1 MTDDDRQV
9 FGQGAGFGARGAGG
23 GRSEGRRRARARI
36 DSAAELERVKRV
48 AEQQRLAEL
57 ERQRALEQHR
67 LQELRRQRDRREARD
82 AAANAQAP
90 NTSRRPPRF
99 TAPKP
104 DPAST
109 GAERAVPKM
118 PRRQRSTPVNSR
130 PMIVLGAVLLAGL
143 TILAFAGG
151 RLFGSATDQVSG
163 TATEMQIAASG
174 FPTPSGSPGAGSV
187 PAVPTAALVAGQR
200 APIVC
205 LDPGHGGPDTGFTQ
219 FWSELGFA
227 LVEKN
232 LVLEH
237 AWDLEAR
244 LKQHGYTVVM
254 TRRTDVAVNAT
265 GEDVNGD
272 GKTGMDDPPGSN
284 EHRYRNL
291 DEFQARINICNEA
304 NADLLVSMHV
314 NGFSHSGPRGYE
326 TWYTA
331 EREFGEQNRQFATLA
346 YNALKKRLAEIGYTV
361 DPSVERGVNP
371 DTASD
376 VQSPTTI
383 YRHFIMTGP
392 EAPGVIVP
400 SAMPGAI
407 VEALFV
413 SNDVDAVVLASPS
426 GRNAIVN
433 AYEEAIVEYFALN
446 PPE

>member
-1 MTDDDRQV
+1 MTDDDRQAS
-9 FGQGAGFGARGAGG
+9 GQGAASSGP
-23 GRSEGRRRARARI
+23 GRPEGRRRARARI
-36 DSAAELERVKRV
+36 DSAAERER
-48 AEQQRLAEL
+48 AERLAEQERL
-57 ERQRALEQHR
+57 AAAERQRALDQQR
-67 LQELRRQRDRREARD
+67 LQELRRQQDRRAARE
-82 AAANAQAP
+82 AAAPAQLSDAP
-90 NTSRRPPRF
+90 RTPPRF
-99 TAPKP
+99 SVPKSAPVSSESK
-104 DPAST
+104 
-109 GAERAVPKM
+109 RAVPKM
-118 PRRQRSTPVNSR
+118 PRRQRSTPINSR

-151 RLFGSATDQVSG
+151 RLFGSATDDQISG

-174 FPTPSGSPGAGSV
+174 FPTPSGSPGAGGV
-187 PAVPTAALVAGQR
+187 PAVPTAAIAAGQR

-205 LDPGHGGPDTGFTQ
+205 LDPGHGGPDNGFTQ

-265 GEDVNGD
+265 SADVNGD
-272 GKTGMDDPPGSN
+272 GKTELDDAPGTN
-284 EHRYRNL
+284 QHQNRNL
-291 DEFQARINICNEA
+291 DEFQARINICNAA

-314 NGFSHSGPRGYE
+314 NGFSNAGPRGYE

-331 EREFGEQNRQFATLA
+331 EREFGEQNRQFATFA
-346 YNALKKRLAEIGYTV
+346 YEALKSRLAEIGYTIG
-361 DPSVERGVNP
+361 PSEERGVNP
-371 DTASD
+371 DSASD
-376 VQSPTTI
+376 VQSPSTI

-413 SNDVDAVVLASPS
+413 SNDADAVVLASPS

-433 AYEEAIVEYFALN
+433 AYEEAIVRYFAEN